1 VNSKS
6 RFVDLPAGLAPP
18 DLTVPEVCA
27 FRRES
32 PWTVFKKIREGVYR
46 SYKDGR
52 IRKVDFASVKADRE
66 RAMSAAPIGKR
77 PPGRPRKRPEEQ
89 STAEEAFKDRLV
101 EEAEDG
107 SATISEPVNPHRW
120 PKKPRAALE
129 AP

>member
-1 VNSKS
+1 VKS
-6 RFVDLPAGLAPP
+6 RFVDLPAGLGPP

-66 RAMSAAPIGKR
+66 RAMSAAPTGKR
-77 PPGRPRKRPEEQ
+77 KPGRPRKDR
-89 STAEEAFKDRLV
+89 AEAV
-101 EEAEDG
+101 VGAV
-107 SATISEPVNPHRW
+107 T
-120 PKKPRAALE
+120 
-129 AP
+129 